1 MDTVLNVGI
10 NDACVQAII
19 DHTGNRRFALDLHR
33 RFLQLFGNT
42 VLKVNHREYEKRT
55 NEAMSRDGVES
66 ETQLSVESLVFL
78 IGEFRA
84 LSPVPDDPHLQLMM
98 TIEAIFCSWFSDR
111 FCEIVV

>member
-10 NDACVQAII
+10 NDACVEAII
-19 DHTGNRRFALDLHR
+19 ECTGNRRFAFDLQR

-42 VLKVNHREYEKRT
+42 VLKVNHREFEKRI
-55 NEAMSRDGVES
+55 NDAMSRDGVES
-66 ETQLSVESLVFL
+66 ETQLSVESLLYL

-84 LSPVPDDPHLQLMM
+84 LSPIPEDPHVQLMM

-111 FCEIVV
+111 